1 VEDSDARWPPAA
13 HSVLEA
19 GAAGT
24 GVLLAAI
31 RRRLEALAPGQV
43 LEVVSRAA
51 HAPLDVVA
59 WCHVTGH
66 ELLELR
72 AADGTTRVWIRKRE
86 EVQHE
91 RSGP

>member
-1 VEDSDARWPPAA
+1 MEDSDALWPPDA

-19 GAAGT
+19 GGEGS

-43 LEVVSRAA
+43 LEVVSRSA
-51 HAPLDVVA
+51 HAPMDAVA

-72 AADGTTRVWIRKRE
+72 ADDGTTRIWVRKRE

-91 RSGP
+91 RTGP

>member
-1 VEDSDARWPPAA
+1 VEESDARWPPAA

-19 GAAGT
+19 GGAGS
-24 GVLLAAI
+24 GVPLAAL

-51 HAPLDVVA
+51 RAPLDAVA

-72 AADGTTRVWIRKRE
+72 AADGTARIWIRKRE